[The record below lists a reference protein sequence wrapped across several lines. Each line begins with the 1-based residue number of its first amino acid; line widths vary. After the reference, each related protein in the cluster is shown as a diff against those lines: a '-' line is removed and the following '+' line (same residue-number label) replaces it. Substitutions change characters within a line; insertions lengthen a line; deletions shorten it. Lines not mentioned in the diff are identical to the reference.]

1 MSTKTKKGV
10 FSKIL
15 VAVDGSESSLNATDY
30 AIEMAKKDGAQVIA
44 LTVNRIPLS
53 SYGLTTPQG
62 ELKQPKEREEMLE
75 SKQWFDKLKQNAN
88 QNNIQLKTEVISS
101 QMSVEGTIVE
111 YAESEDVDLIVIGTR
126 GTSDIKNML
135 LGNIASGVVK
145 YAACP
150 VMVVK

>member
-1 MSTKTKKGV
+1 MSTRTRKGV

-62 ELKQPKEREEMLE
+62 ELKQPKEKRDEMLE
-75 SKQWFDKLKQNAN
+75 SKH
-88 QNNIQLKTEVISS
+88 
-101 QMSVEGTIVE
+101 G
-111 YAESEDVDLIVIGTR
+111 
-126 GTSDIKNML
+126 
-135 LGNIASGVVK
+135 
-145 YAACP
+145 
-150 VMVVK
+150 